1 MRYIKLIIPL
11 VVAGL
16 IGIVMHCGLFAT
28 LWQEEAARPDF
39 KPRVSLITS
48 LYKGDEFIEQFLED
62 MVSQTIFK
70 KCELIIINANS
81 PGNEEPVI
89 KKYVK
94 KYPYNIRYVRLE
106 KDPGLYAVWN
116 MCIQMAR
123 ADLIANANVD
133 DRRNPVSLEAQAQV
147 LEDDPEI
154 GLVYCPYH
162 ITPLPNQL
170 FGKEKS
176 FKLVDGPDFDPGFM
190 RFCLPGPQ
198 PMWRKPLHE
207 KYGYF
212 REDFISAAD
221 HEMWNRWT
229 SSGVKFK
236 RIAVASGTYYYNP
249 KGASTSQ
256 DPLRVKRRREE
267 DRFIVASY
275 GHLWR
280 V

>member
-1 MRYIKLIIPL
+1 M
-11 VVAGL
+11 
-16 IGIVMHCGLFAT
+16 
-28 LWQEEAARPDF
+28 
-39 KPRVSLITS
+39 
-48 LYKGDEFIEQFLED
+48 ED
-62 MVSQTIFK
+62 MASQTIFK

-106 KDPGLYAVWN
+106 EDPGLYAVWN
-116 MCIQMAR
+116 MCIKMAR

-133 DRRNPVSLEAQAQV
+133 DRRNPASLEAQAKA

-154 GLVYCPYH
+154 DLVYSSYH
-162 ITPLPNQL
+162 ATALPNQL
-170 FGKEKS
+170 FGKEKN
-176 FKLVDGPDFDPGFM
+176 FNLVEVPEFDPGWM

-198 PMWRKPLHE
+198 PMWRKSLHE

-221 HEMWNRWT
+221 HEMWNRLN
-229 SSGVKFK
+229 SHGIKFK
-236 RIAVASGTYYYNP
+236 KVQTVSGTYYFNP

-256 DPLRVKRRREE
+256 DPNKVKKRRLE

>member
-1 MRYIKLIIPL
+1 MRYMKLIIPL
-11 VVAGL
+11 FIAGL
-16 IGIVMHCGLFAT
+16 VGIAFHYGLVAN

-48 LYKGDEFIEQFLED
+48 LYKGDDFIEQFMED
-62 MVSQTIFK
+62 ITNQIIFK

-81 PGNEEPVI
+81 PGNEEPII

-116 MCIQMAR
+116 MGIQMAR
-123 ADLIANANVD
+123 SDLIANANVD
-133 DRRNPVSLEAQAQV
+133 DRRNPASLEAQAQI
-147 LEDDPEI
+147 LEEDPEI
-154 GLVYCPYH
+154 GLVYCPYNA
-162 ITPLPNQL
+162 TPLPNQL
-170 FGKEKS
+170 FGEEKS
-176 FKLVDGPDFDPGFM
+176 FKLVDVPEFDPGWM

-198 PMWRKPLHE
+198 PMWRKSLHE

-221 HEMWNRWT
+221 HEMWNRFN
-229 SSGVKFK
+229 SHGVKFK
-236 RIAVASGTYYYNP
+236 RIQMVSGTYYHNP
-249 KGASTSQ
+249 KGASTSR
-256 DPLRVKRRREE
+256 DPERVKKRWHE
-267 DRFIVASY
+267 DRFIVATY